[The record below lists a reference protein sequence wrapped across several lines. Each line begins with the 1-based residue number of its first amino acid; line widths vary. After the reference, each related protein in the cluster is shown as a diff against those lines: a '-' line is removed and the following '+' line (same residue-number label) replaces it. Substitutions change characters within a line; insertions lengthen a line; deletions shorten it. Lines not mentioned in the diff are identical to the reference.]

1 MESIDI
7 ELLDAD
13 GAILESTK
21 SMPNLYGTENS
32 ASFTNLEGGKSYSI
46 RLSATGFDT
55 KTQSVPPLNKDT
67 TMNVY
72 MNANSHRLYCYTTFN
87 STAVVQLPNN
97 QKFLTSTSN
106 QPFIAT
112 ATDSNLSDDIKQIKE
127 LTDRVEPIFG
137 VSLFNAEPYNPER
150 YPFVDFD
157 LSGLQHSCTLQQVL
171 DKVWPNRDGYV
182 AVWCYFRDIAT
193 T

>member
-21 SMPNLYGTENS
+21 SMPNLSGTENI

-127 LTDRVEPIFG
+127 STDRVEPIFG
-137 VSLFNAEPYNPER
+137 VSLFNAKPHNPER
-150 YPFVDFD
+150 YSFVDFD

-182 AVWCYFRDIAT
+182 AVWCYFRNIAT

>member
-1 MESIDI
+1 M
-7 ELLDAD
+7 
-13 GAILESTK
+13 ESTK
-21 SMPNLYGTENS
+21 SIPNLSGTENR
-32 ASFTNLEGGKSYSI
+32 ASFVNLEGGKSYSI

-87 STAVVQLPNN
+87 STTVVQLPNN
-97 QKFLTSTSN
+97 QKFFTYTSN
-106 QPFIAT
+106 QPFIVT
-112 ATDSNLSDDIKQIKE
+112 ATDSNLSDDIKQINKS
-127 LTDRVEPIFG
+127 TCIVEPIFG
-137 VSLFNAEPYNPER
+137 VSLFNAEPHNPEI
-150 YPFVDFD
+150 YSFVDFN

-171 DKVWPNRDGYV
+171 DKVLPNRDGYV